1 MAERF
6 ARQSATS
13 GRSPERQTNPA
24 LARPGPEYAGILHV
38 KEGRTGR
45 KMNRIVSATSTLLVV
60 AGLVILAYVGIS
72 YARSL
77 PPSAHHWSA
86 GQEAR
91 GKRLAASLVHHQRVA
106 IPKSLQGT
114 RSSVGS
120 EPATW
125 MTIPKIDLSAPVV
138 QTGAPGGVWGVA
150 DWAVGH
156 LNTSANAGAPGN
168 GAYAAHDDIKGEIFK
183 RLGEVGPGDA
193 IYLRAPRAVYKYV
206 VVRQLTV
213 DPTNVSV
220 LAPTRQP
227 TITLVSCVPYWVD
240 TQRLI
245 VQAILKSSTRR

>member
-45 KMNRIVSATSTLLVV
+45 KMNRIVSTTSTLLVV

-138 QTGAPGGVWGVA
+138 QAASPTIRQA
-150 DWAVGH
+150 
-156 LNTSANAGAPGN
+156 SSAGA
-168 GAYAAHDDIKGEIFK
+168 ATR
-183 RLGEVGPGDA
+183 RL
-193 IYLRAPRAVYKYV
+193 PRG
-206 VVRQLTV
+206 T
-213 DPTNVSV
+213 S
-220 LAPTRQP
+220 
-227 TITLVSCVPYWVD
+227 
-240 TQRLI
+240 RLI
-245 VQAILKSSTRR
+245 IPKPYSQCRLTHVTYPASRL